1 MRNCNIKFLTV
12 MLVYLYNLLLR
23 IMSLH
28 CICNGTAGLF
38 LISTFNLDC
47 VLNRPYEH
55 TIPVHRHVSLTI
67 IK

>member
-1 MRNCNIKFLTV
+1 